1 MHGWPN
7 GDTVTTLDYQV
18 AASADD
24 GYGSGA
30 NISNSG
36 MLLYFGQ
43 TIGKAYTTY
52 VRWDGV
58 TIPDGATIDEAYIS
72 MRYDN
77 KYGTPPTCT
86 IYFEDDD
93 DPAVIANKADLDGR
107 TKTTAN
113 VSWAAP
119 SKGTWVNTG
128 SIISIIEELMAS
140 YSYASGAA
148 MQMLVVG
155 PQGGSTS
162 NYSTIRSYDYMGN
175 DQGPILHIKYSTG
188 YVHSQ
193 CIII

>member
-1 MHGWPN
+1 M
-7 GDTVTTLDYQV
+7 TTLDYQV

-24 GYGSGA
+24 GHGFYSGA
-30 NISNSG
+30 NIYNSG
-36 MLLYFGQ
+36 TLLYFGQ
-43 TIGKAYTTY
+43 TIGNAYTTY

-72 MRYDN
+72 MRYDS

-93 DPAVIANKADLDGR
+93 DPAAVSNKTDLGAR
-107 TKTTAN
+107 VQTTAN
-113 VSWAAP
+113 VSWATP
-119 SKGTWVNTG
+119 STGEWVNTG

-148 MQMLVVG
+148 MQVLVVG

-162 NYSTIRSYDYMGN
+162 NYSKIRSYDYEGN

-188 YVHSQ
+188 AVVGYVHSQ

>member
-1 MHGWPN
+1 M
-7 GDTVTTLDYQV
+7 TTLDYQV

-24 GYGSGA
+24 GYGYYGGA